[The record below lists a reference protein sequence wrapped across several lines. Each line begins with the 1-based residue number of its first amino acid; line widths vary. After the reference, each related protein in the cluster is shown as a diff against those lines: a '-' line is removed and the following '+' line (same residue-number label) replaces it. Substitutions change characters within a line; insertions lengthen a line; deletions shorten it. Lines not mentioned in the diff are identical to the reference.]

1 MMHTSHVSPFPLPLP
16 GLDSFVLSRKI
27 EGGRDEGEGG
37 EFIRTESISEEE
49 EGPLSSTSSSS
60 SFLDGGRPRGFAE
73 GKKIRLFQ
81 RNAY

>member
-1 MMHTSHVSPFPLPLP
+1 MYLLFPLPLP

-49 EGPLSSTSSSS
+49 EGPLSSSTYTSSSSS